1 MIKKTFL
8 FRISG
13 ISLFIIGMILRMKKI
28 PGSLPVLLI
37 GIGLLVIGY
46 IIWLYGTYTRKKI
59 KSPDSKENEVANS

>member
-13 ISLFIIGMILRMKKI
+13 IILFVIGMIFRMKKI
-28 PGSLPVLLI
+28 PGSLPILLV

-46 IIWLYGTYTRKKI
+46 VIWLYGTYTRKKLNA
-59 KSPDSKENEVANS
+59 KKDSDTEVIDS

>member
-13 ISLFIIGMILRMKKI
+13 IILFVIGMILRMKKI

-37 GIGLLVIGY
+37 GIGLLIIGY
-46 IIWLYGTYTRKKI
+46 VIWLYGTYKRKKI
-59 KSPDSKENEVANS
+59 KVHDKKEIEVSNN

>member
-13 ISLFIIGMILRMKKI
+13 IVLFVIGMIFRMKQI
-28 PGSLPVLLI
+28 PGSLPILLI

-46 IIWLYGTYTRKKI
+46 VIWLYGTYTRKKLNTN
-59 KSPDSKENEVANS
+59 KDKESEVTDS

>member
-13 ISLFIIGMILRMKKI
+13 IILFVIGMILRMKKI

-37 GIGLLVIGY
+37 GIGLLIIGY
-46 IIWLYGTYTRKKI
+46 VIWLYGTYKRKKI
-59 KSPDSKENEVANS
+59 KVQSEKEIEATNN